1 MRSSLASRNASHG
14 AADALA
20 DAFEPLALIDT
31 LARHEVEYVIVG
43 GIAAMHHGSV
53 RQTDDLDV
61 CPRWSPENLD
71 RLGRALSELHA
82 ELAIA
87 PGETVPV
94 PVIDGVLL
102 GRMEIGTW
110 QTRVG
115 RFDVLRGIPKTAT
128 SQAEFE
134 ELSARA
140 ITSEVSGRVVRV
152 ADLQDIIRSKR
163 IADRPKDREAL
174 PELEG
179 LEATVGGPPS
189 KTDHPAPLRHE
200 PPRPSPP
207 TQPSYRPSSTP
218 PRPRG
223 PGLGR

>member
-1 MRSSLASRNASHG
+1 MRSSLASRNASRG

-20 DAFEPLALIDT
+20 DEFEPLALIDA

-43 GIAAMHHGSV
+43 GIAAVHHGSV

-71 RLGRALSELHA
+71 RLGRALSELQA

-87 PGETVPV
+87 PGETVLV

-115 RFDVLRGIPKTAT
+115 RFDVLRGIPKTPT

-179 LEATVGGPPS
+179 LEATAGPPS
-189 KTDHPAPLRHE
+189 KTDHPASSRHE
-200 PPRPSPP
+200 PPQPSPP
-207 TQPSYRPSSTP
+207 PQPSYRPSSTP

>member
-1 MRSSLASRNASHG
+1 
-14 AADALA
+14 
-20 DAFEPLALIDT
+20 
-31 LARHEVEYVIVG
+31 
-43 GIAAMHHGSV
+43 MHHGSV

-61 CPRWSPENLD
+61 CPRWSPENLN

-102 GRMEIGTW
+102 ARMEIGTW

-115 RFDVLRGIPKTAT
+115 GFDVLRGIPKTAT
-128 SQAEFE
+128 ARAEFE

-152 ADLQDIIRSKR
+152 ANLQDIIRSKR

-174 PELEG
+174 PELEE
-179 LEATVGGPPS
+179 LEATAGGPPGE
-189 KTDHPAPLRHE
+189 DE
-200 PPRPSPP
+200 PPSA
-207 TQPSYRPSSTP
+207 STA
-218 PRPRG
+218 
-223 PGLGR
+223 

>member
-1 MRSSLASRNASHG
+1 
-14 AADALA
+14 
-20 DAFEPLALIDT
+20 
-31 LARHEVEYVIVG
+31 
-43 GIAAMHHGSV
+43 
-53 RQTDDLDV
+53 
-61 CPRWSPENLD
+61 
-71 RLGRALSELHA
+71 
-82 ELAIA
+82 
-87 PGETVPV
+87 
-94 PVIDGVLL
+94 VIDGVLL

-179 LEATVGGPPS
+179 LEATAVLPLDPQFHVSPAGG
-189 KTDHPAPLRHE
+189 R
-200 PPRPSPP
+200 PPRCA
-207 TQPSYRPSSTP
+207 RPGSWP
-218 PRPRG
+218 CRRRRPRPR
-223 PGLGR
+223 